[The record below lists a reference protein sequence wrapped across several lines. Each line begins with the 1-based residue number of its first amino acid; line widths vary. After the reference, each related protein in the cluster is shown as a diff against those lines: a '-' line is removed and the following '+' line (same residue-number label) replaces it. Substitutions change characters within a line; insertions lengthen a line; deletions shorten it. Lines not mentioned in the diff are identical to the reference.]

1 MLTPG
6 SDPVSLRPI
15 RLPSRP
21 QPGLR
26 SGRLSRQG
34 WPPSDADGVSPS
46 PRSRFGRPCRSG
58 RSVGLARPT
67 LLRDSPVGRL
77 SPLLVRPPVASSPA
91 LSPASPVECWR
102 TAGRTAGAPGE
113 GPVRHRKQPREA
125 AKSPSGALGAQFP
138 HSICTFC
145 MLSLAFLPAFP
156 ASCGCV
162 CKGAYTPWKRA
173 PSAPERGSAASGG
186 CETRRTGVRQ
196 RAAERSSRCATPAT
210 GPGARGF
217 LYRKPGVGT
226 GTDSRARSTGPEAAG
241 AVTVAG
247 LQGQGAVRTLS
258 RGRSPPGWW
267 GFHTALDARTALC

>member
-1 MLTPG
+1 MGCLPVPILESPRGGLWAPLVPPASPPEGEPGLSRERGRPGDGAGTPAG
-6 SDPVSLRPI
+6 LHQATR
-15 RLPSRP
+15 RT
-21 QPGLR
+21 GLR
-26 SGRLSRQG
+26 S
-34 WPPSDADGVSPS
+34 W
-46 PRSRFGRPCRSG
+46 RP
-58 RSVGLARPT
+58 
-67 LLRDSPVGRL
+67 
-77 SPLLVRPPVASSPA
+77 
-91 LSPASPVECWR
+91 
-102 TAGRTAGAPGE
+102 AGAPGKAQCATANSR
-113 GPVRHRKQPREA
+113 GRLQSLLLAHLAHNFHIVYVRFVC
-125 AKSPSGALGAQFP
+125 SLWL
-138 HSICTFC
+138 FC
-145 MLSLAFLPAFP
+145 PLFP

-258 RGRSPPGWW
+258 RGRSPRVLLWW